1 MTRLFSPN
9 THRPDHCHRGPS
21 IAAGLA
27 AIIAAPTI
35 ALADRTPRLPPPN
48 AIAPWMTEGAI
59 RATFAGKTIQGHYA
73 NGTAFTEEYRADGA
87 IDYREHDKTQAG
99 HWSLQGNAFCTI
111 YHRWATGGCYR
122 VRQVSDNCYEFFFV
136 ARTEFEAA
144 NRMTTRP
151 SLTARAA
158 VADRTATCEERPAV

>member
-1 MTRLFSPN
+1 M
-9 THRPDHCHRGPS
+9 PS
-21 IAAGLA
+21 IAACLA
-27 AIIAAPTI
+27 AIIAAPTNTV
-35 ALADRTPRLPPPN
+35 ADPAPGLPHSD
-48 AIAPWMTEGAI
+48 AIAPWMTGDAI
-59 RATFAGKTIQGHYA
+59 RSTFAGKTIQGHYA
-73 NGTAFTEEYRADGA
+73 DGTAFTEEYRADGA
-87 IDYREHDKTQAG
+87 IDYRERDKTQAG

-144 NRMTTRP
+144 NRLTTRP